1 MLDAE
6 NQILNQAF
14 EQLLI
19 YLILV
24 IKVIIMLENVKKSHK
39 KQIPSTITLDC
50 AEFWFNTPNNISVL
64 SEYQL
69 GGIKEVR
76 EHNYS
81 NKHEYN
87 LDGEIINEEDII
99 GCNGDFY
106 LGWYTEIAYIQL
118 YVPYRCDD
126 FTIIR
131 YRSADKDAR
140 QGEWNSDIKF
150 IVHHNEK
157 ICRNAE
163 RNVAFRQLMELAS
176 ELKKFGWDDFNRII
190 GCDFCE
196 NSDTD
201 FAKLHYKRTSWEDND
216 EIIEDDEI
224 IEIE

>member
-1 MLDAE
+1 
-6 NQILNQAF
+6 
-14 EQLLI
+14 
-19 YLILV
+19 
-24 IKVIIMLENVKKSHK
+24 MLEDIITNHEQKVPVEKSFEN
-39 KQIPSTITLDC
+39 
-50 AEFWFNTPNNISVL
+50 AEFLFNTPNNISVL

-69 GGIKEVR
+69 GGVKEVR

-81 NKHEYN
+81 DRHEYN
-87 LDGEIINEEDII
+87 INGEIINEEDII
-99 GCNGDFY
+99 GCNGNFY
-106 LGWYTEIAYIQL
+106 IGLYTEIAYIQL

-140 QGEWNSDIKF
+140 QSEWNSDIKF
-150 IVHHNEK
+150 IVHHDAE

-163 RNVAFRQLMELAS
+163 KNVAFRQLMELAS

-201 FAKLHYKRTSWEDND
+201 FAKLHYKRTSWED
-216 EIIEDDEI
+216 DDEI
-224 IEIE
+224 IEID